1 MRHFVE
7 PVCMELVSHLGM
19 MGLEAFSVPG
29 IPDLASSP

>member
-19 MGLEAFSVPG
+19 MGLEAFSVPVG
-29 IPDLASSP
+29 WTL